1 MRCWLTTVAAL
12 LLALLLCGMGSL
24 GGAPEGG
31 VPQTDENIKVRL
43 TDRQGLATELNQ
55 FSLEGKTAVEGKY
68 GSALLTIF
76 FRNIQ
81 RAEFGQADGDE
92 IPVRLF
98 LKTGE
103 SLDIKVRKR
112 RIFYGSTGY
121 GALQIRARDIGKI
134 ELL

>member
-1 MRCWLTTVAAL
+1 MTRWLLVAIAL
-12 LLALLLCGMGSL
+12 LLTTFLCGMGSL

-43 TDRQGLATELNQ
+43 TDRQGVATELTQ
-55 FSLEGKTAVEGKY
+55 FSLEGKTALEGKY
-68 GSALLTIF
+68 GSGLMTIF

-81 RAEFGQADGDE
+81 RAEFGQAEGEE

-98 LKTGE
+98 LKTGDTLE
-103 SLDIKVRKR
+103 IKVRKR
-112 RIFYGSTGY
+112 HIFYGSTGY